1 MKASFLHVAVLYAV
15 GALTSSLLGQKPS
28 RLDLSRLSPSQLVK
42 FVTYQNRSDAYD
54 GTLTCDADSPAK
66 KKDQDA
72 IERLVSLGE
81 RSVPAL
87 EQEFGAISKKGE
99 NGQYTPNLQRLFY
112 VYARIRGA
120 RAFPRLRDMELS
132 QQFSFATVSLD
143 GAIAV
148 ALGLTSYL
156 SIAHPSQRL
165 LVACQGQQPR
175 DALNQMIVAWERGD
189 PLWFETSLGETA
201 ARAVAVKDDDEWQ
214 AFRGTFWRDAPNAAI
229 GYKFQVPA
237 RLSEPS
243 MRIPSQARVPNE
255 EEKLDLDT
263 AFYGRNGR
271 NCGHMMIKLIRGAT
285 AKPPGY
291 LRYVVDNPNIADV
304 LQLISACARQ

>member
-1 MKASFLHVAVLYAV
+1 MKANLFHIAVLYAM
-15 GALTSSLLGQKPS
+15 GGLTSSLLGQKPS
-28 RLDLSRLSPSQLVK
+28 SLDLDRLSPSQLVK

-54 GTLTCDADSPAK
+54 GTLTCVADSPAK

-112 VYARIRGA
+112 VYARVRGA
-120 RAFPRLRDMELS
+120 RAFPLLRDMELRPH
-132 QQFSFATVSLD
+132 FSSETVPID

-156 SIAHPSQRL
+156 SIAHPSERL
-165 LVACQGQQPR
+165 LAACQGQQPR
-175 DALNQMIVAWERGD
+175 DALDQMIVSWERGD

-214 AFRGTFWRDAPNAAI
+214 AFRRTFWRDAPNAAI
-229 GYKFQVPA
+229 GYKFQIPGS
-237 RLSEPS
+237 LSEPS
-243 MRIPSQARVPNE
+243 MPIPFQARVPNE

-263 AFYGRNGR
+263 AFYDRNGR
-271 NCGHMMIKLIRGAT
+271 NCGHMMIKFIQGAT
-285 AKPPGY
+285 PKPPGY